1 MSPRKLLMIK
11 FWYKQF
17 PQYPPDHPDYWRIRL
32 IEHSLLITTSYFL
45 ILTLI
50 NLFYFEGYQYALLDG
65 SGLVISLGIYCRFRR
80 TGHVKI
86 TAWAVTL
93 MVASLIML
101 FVISA
106 KGYSHSLFW
115 ATLIPPFSF
124 FLIGRTWGTF
134 ISCICFSVCAFIV
147 YLQTQ
152 DPQPVAFSTGSLFNV
167 IEVCIAQILL
177 FRFYEKTRF
186 SAYQKLALRNLE
198 IQKMAETDKLTGLY
212 NREKLDFA
220 LDTLL
225 TTPAANAP
233 MATESANATKRTDEA
248 PIIYQPYADEHPLK
262 NHQTTQDLLS
272 KQAAT
277 QYPISVAI
285 IDIDHFKQINDNHG
299 HLFGDKVLCQ
309 LAQLLQNQMRS
320 DDLLAR
326 WGGEE
331 FVVVLPNTTLA
342 DAVELT
348 ERLRLY
354 IAMQNIQAMEL
365 TISLGV
371 AQYRV
376 EDTAHSLLDRADK
389 ALYSAK
395 SGGRNCVAAA

>member
-1 MSPRKLLMIK
+1 MIR

-17 PQYPPDHPDYWRIRL
+17 PQYPADHPDYWRIRL
-32 IEHSLLITTSYFL
+32 IEHFLLITTAYFV
-45 ILTLI
+45 ILTLL
-50 NLFYFEGYQYALLDG
+50 NLFYFSGFKYALLDA
-65 SGLVISLGIYCRFRR
+65 SGLIMSLGIYCRFRQ
-80 TGHVKI
+80 TGQVKI

-93 MVASLIML
+93 MAVGLIML
-101 FVISA
+101 FVIST

-115 ATLIPPFSF
+115 ATLIPPLSF
-124 FLIGRTWGTF
+124 FLIGRTWGTL
-134 ISCICFSVCAFIV
+134 ISCFSFSVCAVLV

-152 DPQPVAFSTGSLFNV
+152 YSQPVTIGTGSLFNV
-167 IEVCIAQILL
+167 IEVCLAQILL

-186 SAYQKLALRNLE
+186 SAYQKLALRNLD

-225 TTPAANAP
+225 TTPAANTP
-233 MATESANATKRTDEA
+233 MTTETASATKQTGAA
-248 PIIYQPYADEHPLK
+248 PIIYPPYADDNPLK
-262 NHQTTQDLLS
+262 NNQTTQDLFS

-309 LAQLLQNQMRS
+309 LAQLLQNQMRN

-354 IAMQNIQAMEL
+354 IAMQNIQGMEL

-371 AQYRV
+371 AQYRL
-376 EDTAHSLLDRADK
+376 EDTAHSLLDRADQ

-395 SGGRNCVAAA
+395 SGGRNCVAVA

>member
-1 MSPRKLLMIK
+1 MIR

-50 NLFYFEGYQYALLDG
+50 NLLYFEGYQYALLDG
-65 SGLVISLGIYCRFRR
+65 CGLLISLSIYYHFRKK
-80 TGHVKI
+80 GQVK
-86 TAWAVTL
+86 TTSWAVTI
-93 MVASLIML
+93 MIASLIML
-101 FVISA
+101 FVISTE
-106 KGYSHSLFW
+106 GYSHSLFW

-124 FLIGRTWGTF
+124 FLIGRTWGTV
-134 ISCICFSVCAFIV
+134 ISCLTFSVCALLV

-152 DPQPVAFSTGSLFNV
+152 HLEPVNFGTGSLFNV

-177 FRFYEKTRF
+177 LRFYEKTRF
-186 SAYQKLALRNLE
+186 SAYKKLALRNIE

-212 NREKLDFA
+212 NREKLDVVLDKLLNTHGDNTGAINTGAINPRFNTTDKISAAVTHQAIIDNSKDNNGISSIA
-220 LDTLL
+220 L
-225 TTPAANAP
+225 
-233 MATESANATKRTDEA
+233 K
-248 PIIYQPYADEHPLK
+248 PIPPV
-262 NHQTTQDLLS
+262 
-272 KQAAT
+272 

-285 IDIDHFKQINDNHG
+285 IDIDYFKRINDNHG
-299 HLFGDKVLCQ
+299 HLVGDKVLYE
-309 LAQLLQNQMRS
+309 LAQLLQSKMRS

-331 FVVVLPNTTLA
+331 FVVILPNTNLENA
-342 DAVELT
+342 IELT

-354 IAMQNIQAMEL
+354 IATENIQDMAL

-371 AQYRV
+371 TQYAIK
-376 EDTAHSLLDRADK
+376 DNAHSLLERADK
-389 ALYSAK
+389 ALYQAK
-395 SGGRNCVAAA
+395 SQGRNCVAVA